1 MNDWQAFDLHE
12 GSSPLLISMP
22 HSGTRLT
29 DEVAQGMTETAK
41 KLPDTDWHIPQLY
54 QLAPSLGASIVSAN
68 YSRYVIDLNRPE
80 DDAAL
85 YTSKT
90 TGLFPDILFADEP
103 VYQVDKTP
111 SAEHREACKQQVWQ
125 PYHHAIAQQLKRI
138 KQQHGYAI
146 LLDAHSIAGQVPML
160 FEGDLPHF
168 NWGTNAGN
176 SCAESMLQVA
186 QTSVDEA
193 HYTQVSN
200 GRFKGGYITRH
211 YGQPQQG
218 VHAIQLE
225 LSQDA
230 YLQDGYKQNGN
241 YVLSE
246 EKLDT
251 VTSVIDKLLQGL
263 IAWRP

>member
-12 GSSPLLISMP
+12 GNSPLLISIP

-29 DEVAQGMTETAK
+29 AEVAQGMTPAAK
-41 KLPDTDWHIPQLY
+41 ALPDTDWHIPELY
-54 QLAPSLGASIVSAN
+54 SLAPSLGASIVSAN

-90 TGLFPDILFADEP
+90 TGLFPDILFTDEP
-103 VYQVDKTP
+103 LFQTGQTP
-111 SAEHREACKQQVWQ
+111 SAQHRKTYKQQVWQ
-125 PYHHAIAQQLKRI
+125 PYHHTIAQQLERI

-160 FEGDLPHF
+160 FAGDLPHF

-176 SCAESMLQVA
+176 SCAESILQVA
-186 QTSVDEA
+186 QNSVNEGM
-193 HYTQVSN
+193 YTQVSN

-225 LSQDA
+225 LSQDT
-230 YLQDGYKQNGN
+230 YLQHGYQQNGN
-241 YVLSE
+241 YVLSDA
-246 EKLDT
+246 KLGS
-251 VTSVIDKLLQGL
+251 VTAVINKLLKGL
-263 IAWRP
+263 IAWCP